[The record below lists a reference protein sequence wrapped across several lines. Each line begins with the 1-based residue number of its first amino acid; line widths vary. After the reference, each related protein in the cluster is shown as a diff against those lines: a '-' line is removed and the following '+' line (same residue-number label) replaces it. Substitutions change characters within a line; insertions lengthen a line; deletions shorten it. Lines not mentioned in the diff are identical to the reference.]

1 MERSPTSIICID
13 HWLSVDAYAALCRVQ
28 PRTIYLRMKRGAIT
42 GIMID
47 GILVIDAER
56 CPPSPIVP
64 SKTKAARFQYPASM
78 PALDH
83 LAQMRTFCERKR
95 IRGHALYAAIIA
107 GKLKGWLF
115 ADQLFIDASQD
126 LRAYIKHR

>member
-47 GILVIDAER
+47 GILVIDAQR

-64 SKTKAARFQYPASM
+64 SKTKAARFIYPPTM
-78 PALDH
+78 PEPRNMV
-83 LAQMRTFCERKR
+83 QMRTFCERKR
-95 IRGHALYAAIIA
+95 IRGHALYADIIA

-126 LRAYIKHR
+126 LRAYVRQR